1 MKHIQAI
8 SLDLDDTLWAI
19 WPVIDRAE
27 AVLHQHISETFPLIG
42 QNHDAQDLRRL
53 RNDVHQSRPDL
64 SHDLTE
70 LRRVS
75 FERLLSQYDYDP
87 QASYDLVGRFLEL
100 RHDVTL
106 YPDVVPA
113 LSALS
118 KRFAVVAV
126 SNGNADVSRLGI
138 GSYFRGQIS
147 ASAAGVK
154 KPDRRIFHM
163 ACELLKTDPAHVLH
177 VGDHPLEDVIG
188 AQQAGLRAAWVNRND
203 DDWTHDEKPHAEV
216 HDLAQLVE
224 MLDCVD
230 R

>member
-64 SHDLTE
+64 AHDLTE

-75 FERLLSQYDYDP
+75 FERLLNQYDYDP
-87 QASYDLVGRFLEL
+87 QASYDLVDRFLEL

-147 ASAAGVK
+147 ASTAGVK

-163 ACELLKTDPAHVLH
+163 ACELLKTDPAHILH

-188 AQQAGLRAAWVNRND
+188 AQQAGLRAAWVNRNG